1 MRTDAIE
8 RVHRALEDI
17 AAGKMVVLVDD
28 EGREN
33 EGDLVMAADMVT
45 ADAVNFMAR
54 YVRGLICLSLESD
67 RVEALGL
74 PMMVDNNQ
82 TKAGTAFTVSIEAR
96 TGVTTGIS
104 AADRARTIQ
113 VAVAKNARHGDVI
126 SPGHIFP
133 LRSVEGG
140 VLRRTGHT
148 EGSVDLSRMAG
159 RTPAGVICEIMND
172 DGTMARMGDLER
184 FCDTHKLRVLSIA
197 DLIQY
202 RLQTE
207 RLVRQV
213 SQRFVRLP
221 PSHHLWSARVY
232 KTLAPHSDDELLA
245 LTLGDI
251 DASPTLVR
259 VQMGS
264 ILGDVFGAAHA
275 TRISA
280 AESIRRIEEEG
291 RGVVLYVPQYPDIAY
306 DLDHFA
312 ENVERPEPRDLQ
324 HEIVLRNI
332 GFGSQVLKDLGVR
345 KMRVLTNRQSRI
357 AAVDGFE
364 LEVVEQ
370 VMLNGAQAER
380 VDVLGGGDANNRE
393 PQEHADLQDHVL
405 VPRTTH

>member
-28 EGREN
+28 EDREN

-45 ADAVNFMAR
+45 PEAVNFMAR
-54 YVRGLICLSLESD
+54 FGRGLICLSLESD
-67 RVEALGL
+67 RVDALGL
-74 PMMVDNNQ
+74 SMMVDNNQ

-113 VAVAKNARHGDVI
+113 VAVSKHARQGDVI

-133 LRSVEGG
+133 LRSVDGG

-184 FCDTHKLRVLSIA
+184 FCETHQLRLLSIA

-207 RLVRQV
+207 RLVHQV
-213 SQRFVRLP
+213 SQRHVRLP
-221 PSHHLWSARVY
+221 PGNRLWTARVY
-232 KTLAPHSDDELLA
+232 QALAPHTDDQLLA
-245 LTLGDI
+245 LTLGDV

-264 ILGDVFGAAHA
+264 ILGDVFGASHA

-280 AESIRRIEEEG
+280 ADAVRRIEEEG
-291 RGVVLYVPQYPDIAY
+291 RGVVLYVPYRPDIAY

-312 ENVERPEPRDLQ
+312 ENVTPPEPRDVH
-324 HEIVLRNI
+324 HEVVLRNI

-345 KMRVLTNRQSRI
+345 KMRVLTNRHSRI

-370 VMLNGAQAER
+370 VLLKSDADIDADAASELA
-380 VDVLGGGDANNRE
+380 DVA
-393 PQEHADLQDHVL
+393 V
-405 VPRTTH
+405 RTTH